1 MSGLSEVLISGDEQ
15 ASWGLLLNFTTG
27 LVCDLLM
34 VACNGDT

>member
-1 MSGLSEVLISGDEQ
+1 MSGLSEVFISEDEQ
-15 ASWGLLLNFTTG
+15 ESWGLLLNFTTG